1 MANTSVFRV
10 NGPTTV
16 IAVTSA
22 SSSALTVTPI
32 GRDQINY
39 AGLLN
44 TNNFPVA
51 VTIAPS
57 SAPAATLPTSGTTN
71 SIILGV
77 SMTAPMVVAV
87 PPNSF
92 SITGIT
98 TGANAGNIYVTPMA
112 DQS

>member
-1 MANTSVFRV
+1 MANTNVFRV

-16 IAVTSA
+16 VAVTTTA
-22 SSSALTVTPI
+22 SSALTVTPV

-51 VTIAPS
+51 VTIAPL
-57 SAPAATLPTSGTTN
+57 SAAAATLPSSGTTN
-71 SIILGV
+71 SIVLGI
-77 SMTAPMVVAV
+77 SMPSPMVVAV
-87 PPNSF
+87 PPNQF
-92 SITGIT
+92 SITAVCGGSNSGT
-98 TGANAGNIYVTPMA
+98 IYVTPMA

>member
-22 SSSALTVTPI
+22 SSTALTVTPI

-44 TNNFPVA
+44 TNNFPVG
-51 VTIAPS
+51 VTITPT
-57 SAPAATLPTSGTTN
+57 SAPAATLPSSGTTN
-71 SIILGV
+71 SIVLGV

-92 SITGIT
+92 SITAISS
-98 TGANAGNIYVTPMA
+98 GANTGNIYVTPMA

>member
-16 IAVTSA
+16 VNVTTTA
-22 SSSALTVTPI
+22 SSALTVTPI

-51 VTIAPS
+51 VTIAPL
-57 SAPAATLPTSGTTN
+57 SAEAATLPSSGTTN

-77 SMTAPMVVAV
+77 SMPAPMVVAV
-87 PPNSF
+87 PANQF
-92 SITGIT
+92 SITAICGGT
-98 TGANAGNIYVTPMA
+98 NSGNIYVTPMA

>member
-16 IAVTSA
+16 IAVTTT
-22 SSSALTVTPI
+22 SSSALTVTPV

-44 TNNFPVA
+44 TNSFPVA
-51 VTIAPS
+51 VTIAPL
-57 SAPAATLPTSGTTN
+57 SAAAATLPSSGTTN
-71 SIILGV
+71 SIVLGV
-77 SMTAPMVVAV
+77 AMPTPMVVAV
-87 PPNSF
+87 PANSF
-92 SITGIT
+92 SVTAICG
-98 TGANAGNIYVTPMA
+98 GSNSGNIYVTPMA

>member
-1 MANTSVFRV
+1 MANTNVFRV

-16 IAVTSA
+16 VAVTTTA
-22 SSSALTVTPI
+22 SSALTVTPI

-51 VTIAPS
+51 VTIAPL
-57 SAPAATLPTSGTTN
+57 SAAAATLPSSGTTN
-71 SIILGV
+71 SIVLGI
-77 SMTAPMVVAV
+77 SMPSPMVVAV
-87 PPNSF
+87 PPNQF
-92 SITGIT
+92 SITAVCGGSNSGT
-98 TGANAGNIYVTPMA
+98 IYVTPMA